1 MMKKNFLFSIAL
13 FAIISVLITSCGTE
27 KYPGYTETDSGLF
40 YKFHEQ
46 SNVDSLKPVIGD
58 ILTLEMKY
66 RSGDSVLFNSADLSG
81 PFQLPLQLPTFQ
93 GDFSEGLAMMS
104 DGDSATF
111 IVSADSIYLKTFKF
125 KTLPDF
131 IDSASI
137 LYFDIKFINSMS
149 QEQAMKE
156 YQDRIAKKKTDEA
169 LVLAEYIEENNI
181 SVEPTESGLYY
192 IENVRGKGKKAE
204 SGKKVK
210 VHYTGTLLDG
220 TKFDSSF
227 DHPDAKPIEFVLGQG
242 KVIKGWDEGI
252 GLMRV
257 GEKATFII
265 PSVLAYGERG
275 SRNAIPPYSPLV
287 FEVELVD
294 AE

>member
-1 MMKKNFLFSIAL
+1 MMKKTFLFSIAL
-13 FAIISVLITSCGTE
+13 LAIISVLFTSCGTE

-40 YKFHEQ
+40 YKFHVQ
-46 SNVDSLKPVIGD
+46 NNVDSLKPVIGD
-58 ILTLEMKY
+58 ILTLEMNY
-66 RSGDSVLFNSADLSG
+66 SSGDSVLFNSADLSG

-131 IDSASI
+131 IDSGSV
-137 LYFDIKFINSMS
+137 LYFNIKFINSMS
-149 QEQAMKE
+149 QEEAMKQ
-156 YQDRIAKKKTDEA
+156 YQARIEKKKNDEA
-169 LVLAEYIEENNI
+169 LDLLKYIEDNNI
-181 SVEPTESGLYY
+181 TVVPNESGMYY
-192 IENVRGKGKKAE
+192 IETVKGKGKKAG

-227 DHPDAKPIEFVLGQG
+227 DHPDAKPIEFTLGQG
-242 KVIKGWDEGI
+242 QVIKGWDEGI
-252 GLMRV
+252 GMMRV
-257 GEKATFII
+257 GGKATLVI
-265 PSVLAYGERG
+265 PSVIAYGERG
-275 SRNAIPPYSPLV
+275 RGNIPPYAPLV
-287 FEVELVD
+287 FEVELVGV
-294 AE
+294 E

>member
-1 MMKKNFLFSIAL
+1 MMRKTFLFSIAL
-13 FAIISVLITSCGTE
+13 LAIISVLFTSCSTG

-58 ILTLEMKY
+58 ILTLEMTY
-66 RSGDSVLFNSADLSG
+66 RSGDSVLFNSADLPG

-93 GDFSEGLAMMS
+93 GDFSEGLALMS
-104 DGDSATF
+104 DGDIATF

-125 KTLPDF
+125 NSLPDF
-131 IDSASI
+131 IDSGSV

-149 QEQAMKE
+149 QEEAMKQ
-156 YQDRIAKKKTDEA
+156 YQERIEQKKNEETSDLLK
-169 LVLAEYIEENNI
+169 YIEENNI
-181 SVEPTESGLYY
+181 TVIPTESGMYY
-192 IENVRGKGKKAE
+192 IETVKGKGKKAE

-227 DHPDAKPIEFVLGQG
+227 DHPDAKPIEFTLGKG
-242 KVIKGWDEGI
+242 MVIKGWDEGI

-257 GEKATFII
+257 GGKSTLVI
-265 PSVLAYGERG
+265 PSVIAYGERG
-275 SRNAIPPYSPLV
+275 RGNIPPYAPLV

-294 AE
+294 VE